1 MVIFVTLS
9 KSALYRIGVLEFLSD
24 VDQGQLKKAT
34 SFPFCPNNFLGAN
47 YKFNNA
53 NIMAP
58 PFILSII
65 IFLFLLAGIR
75 IIFEYKRA
83 LKFRFGKY
91 VKTLQPG
98 FRWIIPLVETIQT
111 VDIRVITIN
120 IISQEVM
127 TEDNV
132 PCSIDG
138 VVFFKINNPEKAV
151 LEVEEY
157 RFAITQLAQA
167 ALRDVCG
174 KVELD
179 TILSKREEMGKN
191 IKAIV
196 ELETK
201 EWGIEIIDVKI
212 KDIQL
217 PENMKRMMA
226 NQAEAERSRRARII
240 LALAEEQAAGKL
252 LEAGKLIDQSPSAIK
267 LRLYQTLSNI
277 AAEKNS
283 TILFPFPEEVLP
295 RNPVKKSKNKK

>member
-1 MVIFVTLS
+1 MNPYIFSILLVIV
-9 KSALYRIGVLEFLSD
+9 
-24 VDQGQLKKAT
+24 
-34 SFPFCPNNFLGAN
+34 
-47 YKFNNA
+47 
-53 NIMAP
+53 
-58 PFILSII
+58 
-65 IFLFLLAGIR
+65 LLAGIR
-75 IIFEYKRA
+75 IVFEYKRA

-91 VKTLQPG
+91 VKTLNPG
-98 FRWIIPLVETIQT
+98 FRWIIPLVETIQI
-111 VDIRVITIN
+111 VDIRVITVN
-120 IISQEVM
+120 IVSQEVM

-157 RFAITQLAQA
+157 DFAIAQLSQA

-196 ELETK
+196 ETETGH
-201 EWGIEIIDVKI
+201 WGIEIIDVKI

-217 PENMKRMMA
+217 PENMRRMMA

-240 LALAEEQAAGKL
+240 LAEAEEQAAAKL
-252 LEAGKLIDQSPSAIK
+252 LEAGQQIDKSPSAIK

-295 RNPVKKSKNKK
+295 REK

>member
-1 MVIFVTLS
+1 MNPLMF
-9 KSALYRIGVLEFLSD
+9 
-24 VDQGQLKKAT
+24 
-34 SFPFCPNNFLGAN
+34 
-47 YKFNNA
+47 
-53 NIMAP
+53 
-58 PFILSII
+58 
-65 IFLFLLAGIR
+65 FLLILGLFFVAGIR
-75 IIFEYKRA
+75 IVYEYKRA

-98 FRWIIPLVETIQT
+98 FRWIIPFVETIQK
-111 VDIRVITIN
+111 VDIRVITIK

-138 VVFFKINNPEKAV
+138 VVFFQITDPEKAV
-151 LEVEEY
+151 LEVEEFS
-157 RFAITQLAQA
+157 FAITQLSQA

-191 IKAIV
+191 IKTIV
-196 ELETK
+196 EGETRR
-201 EWGIEIIDVKI
+201 WGIEISDVKI

-217 PENMKRMMA
+217 PENMRRMMA

-240 LALAEEQAAGKL
+240 LAQAENQAADMLLAAGK
-252 LEAGKLIDQSPSAIK
+252 KIDQSPSAIK

-295 RNPVKKSKNKK
+295 RRRKKQNPE

>member
-1 MVIFVTLS
+1 MSPFTITCL
-9 KSALYRIGVLEFLSD
+9 ALGL
-24 VDQGQLKKAT
+24 
-34 SFPFCPNNFLGAN
+34 
-47 YKFNNA
+47 
-53 NIMAP
+53 
-58 PFILSII
+58 FILS
-65 IFLFLLAGIR
+65 GIR
-75 IIFEYKRA
+75 IVFEYKRA
-83 LKFRFGKY
+83 IKFRFGKY

-98 FRWIIPLVETIQT
+98 FRWIIPIIETIQI
-111 VDIRVITIN
+111 VDIRVITFN
-120 IISQEVM
+120 IDSQEVM

-138 VVFFKINNPEKAV
+138 VVFFKINDPEKAV

-157 RFAITQLAQA
+157 KFAITQLAQA

-179 TILSKREEMGKN
+179 TILSNREEMGKN
-191 IKAIV
+191 IKSIV
-196 ELETK
+196 EDETK
-201 EWGIEIIDVKI
+201 EWGIVIIDVKI

-217 PENMKRMMA
+217 PENMRRMMA

-267 LRLYQTLSNI
+267 LRLYQTLANI
-277 AAEKNS
+277 ASEKNS

-295 RNPVKKSKNKK
+295 RDSK

>member
-1 MVIFVTLS
+1 MNLTMLFS
-9 KSALYRIGVLEFLSD
+9 
-24 VDQGQLKKAT
+24 
-34 SFPFCPNNFLGAN
+34 
-47 YKFNNA
+47 
-53 NIMAP
+53 
-58 PFILSII
+58 ILII
-65 IFLFLLAGIR
+65 LFLFSGVR
-75 IIFEYKRA
+75 IIYEYKRG

-91 VKTLQPG
+91 VSTLKPG
-98 FRWIIPLVETIQT
+98 FRWIIPAVETIQI

-127 TEDNV
+127 TADNV

-138 VVFFKINNPEKAV
+138 VVFFKINNPEKAI

-157 RFAITQLAQA
+157 TFAITQLSQA

-179 TILSKREEMGKN
+179 IILSKREEMGKN
-191 IKAIV
+191 IKTIV
-196 ELETK
+196 DLETN

-240 LALAEEQAAGKL
+240 LAKAEEQAAEAL
-252 LEAGKLIDQSPSAIK
+252 LEAGKIIDESPSAIK
-267 LRLYQTLSNI
+267 LRLYQTLANI
-277 AAEKNS
+277 ASEKNS
-283 TILFPFPEEVLP
+283 TIVFPFPEEVLT
-295 RNPVKKSKNKK
+295 RKLKGK

>member
-1 MVIFVTLS
+1 MNPSL
-9 KSALYRIGVLEFLSD
+9 
-24 VDQGQLKKAT
+24 
-34 SFPFCPNNFLGAN
+34 
-47 YKFNNA
+47 
-53 NIMAP
+53 
-58 PFILSII
+58 FIL
-65 IFLFLLAGIR
+65 FLFGLFLLSGIR

-91 VKTLQPG
+91 IKTLEPG
-98 FRWIIPLVETIQT
+98 FRWIIPVMESIQI
-111 VDIRVITIN
+111 VDIRVITSN

-127 TEDNV
+127 TADNV

-138 VVFFKINNPEKAV
+138 VVFYKVNNPEKAV

-157 RFAITQLAQA
+157 KFAISQLSQA

-196 ELETK
+196 EQETK
-201 EWGIEIIDVKI
+201 VWGIEIIDVKI

-217 PENMKRMMA
+217 PENMRRMMA

-267 LRLYQTLSNI
+267 LRLYQTLANI
-277 AAEKNS
+277 ASEKNS

-295 RNPVKKSKNKK
+295 RLVKKAKKKNKNPK

>member
-1 MVIFVTLS
+1 MNPALLFVVVL
-9 KSALYRIGVLEFLSD
+9 ALFLFIGVR
-24 VDQGQLKKAT
+24 V
-34 SFPFCPNNFLGAN
+34 
-47 YKFNNA
+47 
-53 NIMAP
+53 
-58 PFILSII
+58 
-65 IFLFLLAGIR
+65 
-75 IIFEYKRA
+75 IFEYKRA

-98 FRWIIPLVETIQT
+98 LRWIIPFVETIQV

-138 VVFFKINNPEKAV
+138 VVFFKITNPEKAV
-151 LEVEEY
+151 LEVEQFT
-157 RFAITQLAQA
+157 FAITQLSQA

-191 IKAIV
+191 IKSIV
-196 ELETK
+196 ELETQQ
-201 EWGIEIIDVKI
+201 WGIDIIDVKI

-226 NQAEAERSRRARII
+226 NQAEAERSRRARVI

-267 LRLYQTLSNI
+267 LRLYQTLSHI

-283 TILFPFPEEVLP
+283 TILFPFPEEALP
-295 RNPVKKSKNKK
+295 RNFGQKKA

>member
-1 MVIFVTLS
+1 MNKLVL
-9 KSALYRIGVLEFLSD
+9 IG
-24 VDQGQLKKAT
+24 
-34 SFPFCPNNFLGAN
+34 
-47 YKFNNA
+47 
-53 NIMAP
+53 
-58 PFILSII
+58 I
-65 IFLFLLAGIR
+65 IFGLFLFGGIR
-75 IIFEYKRA
+75 IVFEYKRA

-91 VKTLQPG
+91 IKTLKPG
-98 FRWIIPLVETIQT
+98 FRWIIPFIETIQV
-111 VDIRVITIN
+111 VDIRVITFN
-120 IISQEVM
+120 IDSQEVM

-138 VVFFKINNPEKAV
+138 VVFFRIDNPEKAV

-157 RFAITQLAQA
+157 KFAITQLAQA

-191 IKAIV
+191 IKEIV
-196 ELETK
+196 EEETK
-201 EWGIEIIDVKI
+201 EWGIIINDVKI

-217 PENMKRMMA
+217 PENMRRMMA

-240 LALAEEQAAGKL
+240 LALAEEQAASKL

-295 RNPVKKSKNKK
+295 VKKVNRKKRKK

>member
-1 MVIFVTLS
+1 MNPTYLLLI
-9 KSALYRIGVLEFLSD
+9 
-24 VDQGQLKKAT
+24 
-34 SFPFCPNNFLGAN
+34 
-47 YKFNNA
+47 
-53 NIMAP
+53 
-58 PFILSII
+58 ILV
-65 IFLFLLAGIR
+65 LFLLAGIR
-75 IIFEYKRA
+75 VIYEYKRA

-91 VKTLQPG
+91 VKTLNPG
-98 FRWIIPLVETIQT
+98 FRWIIPIVETIQV

-120 IISQEVM
+120 IVSQEVM

-138 VVFFKINNPEKAV
+138 VVFFKIYDPEKAV
-151 LEVEEY
+151 LEVEEFS
-157 RFAITQLAQA
+157 FAITQLSQA

-196 ELETK
+196 EVETH
-201 EWGIEIIDVKI
+201 EWGIEIMDVKI

-240 LALAEEQAAGKL
+240 LAEAEEQAANKL
-252 LEAGKLIDQSPSAIK
+252 LEAGLQIDKSPSAIK

-295 RNPVKKSKNKK
+295 RNNKAKSSKKELE

>member
-1 MVIFVTLS
+1 MNSPFFISIL
-9 KSALYRIGVLEFLSD
+9 VLLF
-24 VDQGQLKKAT
+24 
-34 SFPFCPNNFLGAN
+34 FLG
-47 YKFNNA
+47 
-53 NIMAP
+53 
-58 PFILSII
+58 
-65 IFLFLLAGIR
+65 GIR

-91 VKTLQPG
+91 VSIMRPG
-98 FRWIIPLVETIQT
+98 FRWIIPFVETMQV

-120 IISQEVM
+120 IVSQEVM

-138 VVFFKINNPEKAV
+138 VVFFKVNDPEKAI
-151 LEVEEY
+151 LEVEKFN
-157 RFAITQLAQA
+157 FAITQLSQA

-196 ELETK
+196 EKET
-201 EWGIEIIDVKI
+201 EVWGIEIIDVKI

-217 PENMKRMMA
+217 PENMRRMMA

-267 LRLYQTLSNI
+267 LRLYQTLANI
-277 AAEKNS
+277 ATEKNS
-283 TILFPFPEEVLP
+283 TILFPFPEEALP
-295 RNPVKKSKNKK
+295 RKRKTKKKKNKNKKDNIETITP

>member
-1 MVIFVTLS
+1 MNPLILFTLVF
-9 KSALYRIGVLEFLSD
+9 G
-24 VDQGQLKKAT
+24 
-34 SFPFCPNNFLGAN
+34 
-47 YKFNNA
+47 
-53 NIMAP
+53 
-58 PFILSII
+58 II
-65 IFLFLLAGIR
+65 LLAGIR
-75 IIFEYKRA
+75 IVYEYKRA

-91 VKTLQPG
+91 IKTLQPG
-98 FRWIIPLVETIQT
+98 FRWIIPFVETIQI

-120 IISQEVM
+120 VVSQEVM

-138 VVFFKINNPEKAV
+138 VVFFRINDPEKAV
-151 LEVEEY
+151 LEVEEFA
-157 RFAITQLAQA
+157 FAITQLSQA

-191 IKAIV
+191 IKSIV
-196 ELETK
+196 EKETH
-201 EWGIEIIDVKI
+201 EWGIEIKDVKI

-217 PENMKRMMA
+217 PENMRRMMA

-240 LALAEEQAAGKL
+240 LAEAEEQAAGKL
-252 LEAGKLIDQSPSAIK
+252 LEAGLQIDKSPSAIK

-295 RNPVKKSKNKK
+295 RITKKED

>member
-1 MVIFVTLS
+1 MNRFTILFG
-9 KSALYRIGVLEFLSD
+9 I
-24 VDQGQLKKAT
+24 
-34 SFPFCPNNFLGAN
+34 LG
-47 YKFNNA
+47 
-53 NIMAP
+53 I
-58 PFILSII
+58 
-65 IFLFLLAGIR
+65 FLLAGIR

-83 LKFRFGKY
+83 IKFRFGKY
-91 VKTLQPG
+91 VKTLNPG
-98 FRWIIPLVETIQT
+98 FRWIIPFIETIQI
-111 VDIRVITIN
+111 VDVRVITFN
-120 IISQEVM
+120 IDSQEVM

-138 VVFFKINNPEKAV
+138 VVFFKIYDPERAV

-157 RFAITQLAQA
+157 KFAITQLAQA

-191 IKAIV
+191 IKEIV

-201 EWGIEIIDVKI
+201 EWGIEINDVKI

-217 PENMKRMMA
+217 PENMRRMMA

-240 LALAEEQAAGKL
+240 LALAEEQAAAKL

-283 TILFPFPEEVLP
+283 TILFPFPEEMLP
-295 RNPVKKSKNKK
+295 NQEKKS

>member
-1 MVIFVTLS
+1 MTIS
-9 KSALYRIGVLEFLSD
+9 I
-24 VDQGQLKKAT
+24 
-34 SFPFCPNNFLGAN
+34 FLGIL
-47 YKFNNA
+47 
-53 NIMAP
+53 IM
-58 PFILSII
+58 
-65 IFLFLLAGIR
+65 LFLLSGIR
-75 IIFEYKRA
+75 IVFEYKRA

-91 VKTLQPG
+91 ISILQPG
-98 FRWIIPLVETIQT
+98 FRWVIPIVETIQV

-120 IISQEVM
+120 IVSQEVM

-138 VVFFKINNPEKAV
+138 VVFFKVNDPEKAI

-157 RFAITQLAQA
+157 NFAITQLSQA

-196 ELETK
+196 EQETK
-201 EWGIEIIDVKI
+201 VWGIEIIDVKI

-217 PENMKRMMA
+217 PENMRRMMA

-252 LEAGKLIDQSPSAIK
+252 LEAGKIIDQSPSAIK
-267 LRLYQTLSNI
+267 LRLYQTLANI
-277 AAEKNS
+277 ASEKNS

-295 RNPVKKSKNKK
+295 RKMKSKKKKKKT

>member
-1 MVIFVTLS
+1 MNPLAILVII
-9 KSALYRIGVLEFLSD
+9 IGVFLVS
-24 VDQGQLKKAT
+24 
-34 SFPFCPNNFLGAN
+34 
-47 YKFNNA
+47 
-53 NIMAP
+53 
-58 PFILSII
+58 
-65 IFLFLLAGIR
+65 GIR
-75 IIFEYKRA
+75 IVFEYKRA
-83 LKFRFGKY
+83 IKFRFGKFIR
-91 VKTLQPG
+91 TLQPG
-98 FRWIIPLVETIQT
+98 FRWIIPFIETIQI
-111 VDIRVITIN
+111 VDIRVITFN
-120 IISQEVM
+120 IDSQEVM

-138 VVFFKINNPEKAV
+138 VVFFKITNPEKAV

-157 RFAITQLAQA
+157 KFAITQLAQA

-191 IKAIV
+191 IKDIV
-196 ELETK
+196 EKETQD
-201 EWGIEIIDVKI
+201 WGIEINDVKI

-217 PENMKRMMA
+217 PENMRRMMA
-226 NQAEAERSRRARII
+226 NQAEAERSRRAKII

-295 RNPVKKSKNKK
+295 VRNKKSELAK

>member
-1 MVIFVTLS
+1 ML
-9 KSALYRIGVLEFLSD
+9 KN
-24 VDQGQLKKAT
+24 GQLKDAT
-34 SFPFCPNNFLGAN
+34 SFRFSPNNFLGAN

-65 IFLFLLAGIR
+65 ILLFLLAGIR

-295 RNPVKKSKNKK
+295 RNPVKKTKNKK

>member
-1 MVIFVTLS
+1 MNPPLLFTV
-9 KSALYRIGVLEFLSD
+9 FL
-24 VDQGQLKKAT
+24 VV
-34 SFPFCPNNFLGAN
+34 
-47 YKFNNA
+47 
-53 NIMAP
+53 
-58 PFILSII
+58 
-65 IFLFLLAGIR
+65 FLLSGIR

-91 VKTLQPG
+91 IKTLQPG
-98 FRWIIPLVETIQT
+98 FRWIIPLIETIQI

-120 IISQEVM
+120 VVSQEVM

-138 VVFFKINNPEKAV
+138 VVFFKVIDPEMAV

-157 RFAITQLAQA
+157 KFAITQLSQA

-191 IKAIV
+191 IKNIV
-196 ELETK
+196 EVETK

-295 RNPVKKSKNKK
+295 RQTK

>member
-1 MVIFVTLS
+1 MNPLILFS
-9 KSALYRIGVLEFLSD
+9 
-24 VDQGQLKKAT
+24 
-34 SFPFCPNNFLGAN
+34 LG
-47 YKFNNA
+47 
-53 NIMAP
+53 
-58 PFILSII
+58 FIV
-65 IFLFLLAGIR
+65 FLLSGIR

-91 VKTLQPG
+91 INTLKPG
-98 FRWIIPLVETIQT
+98 FRWVIPLVETIQI

-120 IISQEVM
+120 IDSQEVM

-138 VVFFKINNPEKAV
+138 VVFFKIDDPEKAV

-157 RFAITQLAQA
+157 KFAIMQLAQA

-179 TILSKREEMGKN
+179 TILSKREEIGKN
-191 IKAIV
+191 IKQIV
-196 ELETK
+196 EQETQ
-201 EWGIEIIDVKI
+201 EWGIIIIDVKI

-217 PENMKRMMA
+217 PENMRRMMA
-226 NQAEAERSRRARII
+226 NQAEAERSRRARVI
-240 LALAEEQAAGKL
+240 LALAEQEAAQNL
-252 LEAGKLIDQSPSAIK
+252 LEAGKLIDKSPSAIK
-267 LRLYQTLSNI
+267 LRLYQTLANI

-295 RNPVKKSKNKK
+295 RNPKKDD

>member
-1 MVIFVTLS
+1 MTQF
-9 KSALYRIGVLEFLSD
+9 G
-24 VDQGQLKKAT
+24 
-34 SFPFCPNNFLGAN
+34 
-47 YKFNNA
+47 
-53 NIMAP
+53 
-58 PFILSII
+58 ILAII
-65 IFLFLLAGIR
+65 ITVFLVLGIR
-75 IIFEYKRA
+75 IVFEYKRA
-83 LKFRFGKY
+83 IKFRFGKY
-91 VKTLQPG
+91 IKTLQPG
-98 FRWIIPLVETIQT
+98 FRWIIPFIETIQI
-111 VDIRVITIN
+111 VDIRVITFN
-120 IISQEVM
+120 IDSQEVM

-138 VVFFKINNPEKAV
+138 VVFFKIVNPEKAV

-157 RFAITQLAQA
+157 KFAITQLAQA

-191 IKAIV
+191 IKDIV
-196 ELETK
+196 EKETQD
-201 EWGIEIIDVKI
+201 WGIEISDVKI

-217 PENMKRMMA
+217 PENMRRMMA
-226 NQAEAERSRRARII
+226 NQAEAERSRRAQII

-283 TILFPFPEEVLP
+283 TILFPFPEEILSVK
-295 RNPVKKSKNKK
+295 RKKSKKGK

>member
-1 MVIFVTLS
+1 MTIP
-9 KSALYRIGVLEFLSD
+9 I
-24 VDQGQLKKAT
+24 
-34 SFPFCPNNFLGAN
+34 FLGIL
-47 YKFNNA
+47 
-53 NIMAP
+53 IM
-58 PFILSII
+58 
-65 IFLFLLAGIR
+65 LFLLAGIR
-75 IIFEYKRA
+75 IVFEYKRA

-91 VKTLQPG
+91 ISILQPG
-98 FRWIIPLVETIQT
+98 FRWVIPIVETIQV

-120 IISQEVM
+120 IVSQEVM

-138 VVFFKINNPEKAV
+138 VVFFKVNDPEKAI

-157 RFAITQLAQA
+157 NFAITQLSQA

-196 ELETK
+196 EQETK
-201 EWGIEIIDVKI
+201 VWGIEIIDVKI

-217 PENMKRMMA
+217 PENMRRMMA

-267 LRLYQTLSNI
+267 LRLYQTLANI
-277 AAEKNS
+277 ASEKNS

-295 RNPVKKSKNKK
+295 RKMKVKKKKT

>member
-1 MVIFVTLS
+1 MDYPILVTS
-9 KSALYRIGVLEFLSD
+9 IVL
-24 VDQGQLKKAT
+24 G
-34 SFPFCPNNFLGAN
+34 
-47 YKFNNA
+47 
-53 NIMAP
+53 
-58 PFILSII
+58 
-65 IFLFLLAGIR
+65 LFLISGIR
-75 IIFEYKRA
+75 IVYEYKRA
-83 LKFRFGKY
+83 IKFRFGRY
-91 VKTLQPG
+91 VKTLNPG
-98 FRWIIPLVETIQT
+98 FRWIIPIVETIQI

-120 IISQEVM
+120 VVSQEVM
-127 TEDNV
+127 TADNV

-138 VVFFKINNPEKAV
+138 VVFFKIKNPEKAV

-157 RFAITQLAQA
+157 IFAITQLAQA

-191 IKAIV
+191 IKGIV
-196 ELETK
+196 EQETK
-201 EWGIEIIDVKI
+201 EWGVEINDVKI

-217 PENMKRMMA
+217 PENMRRMMA
-226 NQAEAERSRRARII
+226 NQAEAERSRRAQII

-283 TILFPFPEEVLP
+283 TIIFPFPEEMLHKIIE
-295 RNPVKKSKNKK
+295 KKD

>member
-1 MVIFVTLS
+1 MNSSLVVIGLF
-9 KSALYRIGVLEFLSD
+9 A
-24 VDQGQLKKAT
+24 
-34 SFPFCPNNFLGAN
+34 
-47 YKFNNA
+47 
-53 NIMAP
+53 
-58 PFILSII
+58 
-65 IFLFLLAGIR
+65 LFLLSGIR

-91 VKTLQPG
+91 ISTLQPG
-98 FRWIIPLVETIQT
+98 FRWVIPVIETIQI

-120 IISQEVM
+120 IVSQEVM

-138 VVFFKINNPEKAV
+138 VVFFKVDSPEKAV
-151 LEVEEY
+151 LEVEDY
-157 RFAITQLAQA
+157 HFAISQLAQA

-191 IKAIV
+191 IKSIV
-196 ELETK
+196 EHETK
-201 EWGIEIIDVKI
+201 DWGIEIIDVKI

-217 PENMKRMMA
+217 PENMRRMMA

-240 LALAEEQAAGKL
+240 LALAEEQAAGNL
-252 LEAGKLIDQSPSAIK
+252 LAAGKLIDQSPSAIK
-267 LRLYQTLSNI
+267 LRLYQTLANI
-277 AAEKNS
+277 ASEKNS

-295 RNPVKKSKNKK
+295 RRRRKEKKEK

>member
-1 MVIFVTLS
+1 MTISLFFG
-9 KSALYRIGVLEFLSD
+9 I
-24 VDQGQLKKAT
+24 
-34 SFPFCPNNFLGAN
+34 
-47 YKFNNA
+47 
-53 NIMAP
+53 
-58 PFILSII
+58 
-65 IFLFLLAGIR
+65 LFLLLILGGIR

-83 LKFRFGKY
+83 LKFRFGKF
-91 VKTLQPG
+91 VKTLEPG
-98 FRWIIPLVETIQT
+98 FRWIIPFVETIQI

-120 IISQEVM
+120 IVSQEVM

-138 VVFFKINNPEKAV
+138 VVFFKVNSPEKAI

-157 RFAITQLAQA
+157 GFAITQLSQA

-191 IKAIV
+191 IKSIV

-201 EWGIEIIDVKI
+201 EWGIDILDVKI

-267 LRLYQTLSNI
+267 LRLYQTLANI
-277 AAEKNS
+277 ASEKNS

-295 RNPVKKSKNKK
+295 RNKKQD

>member
-1 MVIFVTLS
+1 MNPPLIFT
-9 KSALYRIGVLEFLSD
+9 
-24 VDQGQLKKAT
+24 
-34 SFPFCPNNFLGAN
+34 
-47 YKFNNA
+47 
-53 NIMAP
+53 
-58 PFILSII
+58 II
-65 IFLFLLAGIR
+65 IVLFLFSGIR
-75 IIFEYKRA
+75 IVFEYKRA

-91 VKTLQPG
+91 IKTLQPG
-98 FRWIIPLVETIQT
+98 FRWIIPVIETIQI

-120 IISQEVM
+120 IVSQEVM

-138 VVFFKINNPEKAV
+138 VVFFKINDPEKAV

-157 RFAITQLAQA
+157 NFAITQLSQA

-191 IKAIV
+191 IKSIV
-196 ELETK
+196 EHETQD
-201 EWGIEIIDVKI
+201 WGIEIIDVKI

-226 NQAEAERSRRARII
+226 SQAEAERSRRARII
-240 LALAEEQAAGKL
+240 LAEAEEQAAGKL
-252 LEAGKLIDQSPSAIK
+252 LEAGKQIDESPSAIK

-295 RNPVKKSKNKK
+295 RNTKK

>member
-1 MVIFVTLS
+1 MNRFT
-9 KSALYRIGVLEFLSD
+9 
-24 VDQGQLKKAT
+24 
-34 SFPFCPNNFLGAN
+34 
-47 YKFNNA
+47 
-53 NIMAP
+53 
-58 PFILSII
+58 ILFGILAI
-65 IFLFLLAGIR
+65 FLLAGIR

-83 LKFRFGKY
+83 IKFRFGKY
-91 VKTLQPG
+91 IKTLNPG
-98 FRWIIPLVETIQT
+98 FRWIIPFIETIQII
-111 VDIRVITIN
+111 DIRVITFN
-120 IISQEVM
+120 IDSQEVM

-138 VVFFKINNPEKAV
+138 VVFFKINDPERAV

-157 RFAITQLAQA
+157 KFAITQLAQA

-191 IKAIV
+191 IKEIV

-201 EWGIEIIDVKI
+201 EWGIEINDVKI

-217 PENMKRMMA
+217 PENMRRMMA

-240 LALAEEQAAGKL
+240 LALAEEQAASKL

-283 TILFPFPEEVLP
+283 TILLPFPEEVLP
-295 RNPVKKSKNKK
+295 TKKKKSK